1 MDTTTVIV
9 NQLTEGQQAILLLIP
24 VIGWIVAMIIGA
36 LKLITQN
43 TWVSVPPKTIA
54 AVLGLIISVVISLW
68 LEPSMVPAERIIF
81 LVPQFF
87 GTTGVAVAS
96 FEVKKT
102 WDRRRGKST

>member
-9 NQLTEGQQAILLLIP
+9 NQLSQGQQAILLLIP
-24 VIGWIVAMIIGA
+24 VIGWFVAMIIGA
-36 LKLITQN
+36 LKLTFLK
-43 TWVSVPPKTIA
+43 TWISVPPKTMA
-54 AVLGLIISVVISLW
+54 AVLGLIISVVVSLW
-68 LEPSMVPAERIIF
+68 LDPSMVPAERIIF

-87 GTTGVAVAS
+87 GSSAVAVAS

>member
-9 NQLTEGQQAILLLIP
+9 NQLSQGQQAILLLIP
-24 VIGWIVAMIIGA
+24 VIGWFVAMIIGA
-36 LKLITQN
+36 LKLITQK

-54 AVLGLIISVVISLW
+54 AVLGLIISVVVSLW
-68 LEPSMVPAERIIF
+68 LDPSMVPAERIIF

-102 WDRRRGKST
+102 WDRRRGKSV